1 MIEAPLATVGAALRH
16 TRTAETALA
25 GLGVHGRALTEPD
38 SLLVPGDELAFRIA
52 AFTLTTRITHADADG
67 LGSVLVAGPLNALR
81 HEVVLAQVGPR
92 TLVTDSVRWTSPL
105 GPLGRLGDVALG
117 RRLVL
122 DVLAARIRAVRAL
135 AESWAS
141 REVVVGTAIMRG
153 GRLLAQQRGH
163 PAAHAGRWELPGGR
177 VEPGETESEA
187 VIRECREELGVDV
200 RPTGRLGTD
209 VPLDNG
215 MLLRIHTAEIEDP
228 SQQPR
233 AVEHR
238 EVRWAAPSEL
248 GDLDWLETDR
258 VLLHSLK
265 RSLAEA
271 NAVSREP

>member
-1 MIEAPLATVGAALRH
+1 MIEAPLTTVGAALRH

-25 GLGVHGRALTEPD
+25 DLGVHGRALTEPD

-67 LGSVLVAGPLNALR
+67 LGSVLVSGPLNALR
-81 HEVVLAQVGPR
+81 HETVLAQVGPR

-105 GPLGRLGDVALG
+105 GPLGKLGDVAIG

-122 DVLAARIRAVRAL
+122 GVLAARIRAVRAL
-135 AESWAS
+135 AESWAG
-141 REVVVGTAIMRG
+141 RQVVVGTAIVRG
-153 GRLLAQQRGH
+153 GRLLAQQRNY

-215 MLLRIHTAEIEDP
+215 MLLRIHTAELEDP

-238 EVRWAAPSEL
+238 DVRWVAPNEL
-248 GDLDWLETDR
+248 ADLDWLETDR

-265 RSLAEA
+265 RFLEDA
-271 NAVSREP
+271 NAVRPEP

>member
-271 NAVSREP
+271 NSVSREP

>member
-25 GLGVHGRALTEPD
+25 GLGVHGRSLTEPD

-141 REVVVGTAIMRG
+141 REVVVGTAIVRG